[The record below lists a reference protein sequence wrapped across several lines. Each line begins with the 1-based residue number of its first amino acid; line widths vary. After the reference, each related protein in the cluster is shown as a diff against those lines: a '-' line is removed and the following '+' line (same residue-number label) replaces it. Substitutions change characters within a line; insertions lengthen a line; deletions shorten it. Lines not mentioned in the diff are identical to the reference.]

1 MSRWW
6 GSNQCS
12 MRIRLWSSRSFISS
26 SHEAKEKTLGRK
38 GGRKEGKGGGE
49 EREGVG
55 REGEGGGGKGR
66 GEGGGGER
74 KEAGEGRGKG
84 GGRGREGRV
93 QLVYRVIWV
102 PVHQLTEGF
111 QS

>member
-49 EREGVG
+49 EGEGVG

-66 GEGGGGER
+66 G
-74 KEAGEGRGKG
+74 K
-84 GGRGREGRV
+84 GREGREAK
-93 QLVYRVIWV
+93 
-102 PVHQLTEGF
+102 EGKRREGDAYL
-111 QS
+111 